1 MSAVVLVVDDELT
14 LGRNIR
20 SYLIRQGY
28 TVEHAPTGQA
38 ALAQLAAGPVDV
50 VLLDLRLPDADGLDL
65 LPEIQRLA
73 PRAQV
78 LIMTAHG
85 SIPSA
90 VQAMRGGAIDYLPK
104 PVVLSDL
111 KERLGELL
119 QEAPAATAAPAGQ
132 APPAGQGLAAI
143 RGESA
148 PIVALRQRIARLLEA
163 EAATGAPVP
172 AVLVI
177 GETGTGKEL
186 VAKALHTGSIRAHG
200 PFVELNCSTLPA
212 HLVEDQLFGHE
223 RGAFTDAKDRKP
235 GLIEAA
241 QGGTLFLDEVGDL
254 EPAVQVKLL
263 KVLEE
268 RKVRRLG
275 SVREIDVDTRIVAAT
290 NRPLESMV
298 AEGEFRSDLYF
309 RLRVIELQVPPL
321 RAREGD
327 VMLLARHFLGE
338 SAARW
343 RRPGLRFAPEAEA
356 AIAQHHWSGNVREL
370 RNVVE
375 QAALM
380 AQGEVIDVAAL
391 ALSSLPPADGAPA
404 PVLPEGGAEA
414 ESGALNIELA
424 ERSLLQQALERA
436 RGNVTAAAKLLGIS
450 RDTLRYRLQK
460 HGMVRSRDFTQLGG

>member
-1 MSAVVLVVDDELT
+1 ME
-14 LGRNIR
+14 
-20 SYLIRQGY
+20 
-28 TVEHAPTGQA
+28 
-38 ALAQLAAGPVDV
+38 
-50 VLLDLRLPDADGLDL
+50 
-65 LPEIQRLA
+65 
-73 PRAQV
+73 
-78 LIMTAHG
+78 
-85 SIPSA
+85 
-90 VQAMRGGAIDYLPK
+90 
-104 PVVLSDL
+104 
-111 KERLGELL
+111 
-119 QEAPAATAAPAGQ
+119 
-132 APPAGQGLAAI
+132 AI
-143 RGESA
+143 RGESPA
-148 PIVALRQRIARLLEA
+148 IVALRQRIARLLEA

-321 RAREGD
+321 RARNGD

-338 SAARW
+338 SATRW
-343 RRPGLRFAPEAEA
+343 RRPGLRFSPEAEA

-391 ALSSLPPADGAPA
+391 ALSSLPPADGGPTLA
-404 PVLPEGGAEA
+404 LPDATAEA
-414 ESGALNIELA
+414 ATAELNIEQA

>member
-1 MSAVVLVVDDELT
+1 MSARVLVVDDELT

-28 TVEHAPTGQA
+28 AVEHAATGHA
-38 ALAQLAAGPVDV
+38 ALAALAAGPVDV

-73 PRAQV
+73 PQAHV
-78 LIMTAHG
+78 LILTAHG

-90 VQAMRGGAIDYLPK
+90 VQAMRGGAIDYLAK
-104 PVVLSDL
+104 PVALSEL
-111 KERLGELL
+111 KERLGALV
-119 QEAPAATAAPAGQ
+119 PADRPRPTERSDRAH
-132 APPAGQGLAAI
+132 GLGLI

-148 PIVALRQRIARLLEA
+148 AIVDLRARIARLLEA
-163 EAATGAPVP
+163 EAASGAPVP

-186 VAKALHTGSIRAHG
+186 VAKALHTGSVRAAG

-212 HLVEDQLFGHE
+212 HLVEDELFGHE

-254 EPAVQVKLL
+254 DPAVQVKLL

-275 SVREIDVDTRIVAAT
+275 SVREIDVDVRIVAAT

-298 AEGEFRSDLYF
+298 AEGLFRSDLYF
-309 RLRVIELQVPPL
+309 RLRVVELQVPPL
-321 RAREGD
+321 RARNGD
-327 VMLLARHFLGE
+327 VLGLARHFLAE
-338 SAARW
+338 SAGRW
-343 RRPGLRFAPEAEA
+343 RRDGLRFAPEAEA
-356 AIAQHHWSGNVREL
+356 ALAGHHWSGNVREL

-380 AQGEVIDVAAL
+380 VRGDVIDVPTL
-391 ALSSLPPADGAPA
+391 ALSPLPPADQPMSAS
-404 PVLPEGGAEA
+404 
-414 ESGALNIELA
+414 SGTEPDLSMEQA
-424 ERSLLQQALERA
+424 ERGLLRQALDRTG
-436 RGNVTAAAKLLGIS
+436 GNVTAAAKLLGIS

-460 HGMVRSRDFTQLGG
+460 HGFARVRDFTQSGG